1 MKKKKRVDFSSRE
14 ASWTTPVKESRAA
27 RFMRLRPI
35 ERDVERQSLTCV
47 LYSREF
53 DGIVL
58 GMQLHGH
65 RERLLYFL
73 SLCLVLC

>member
-1 MKKKKRVDFSSRE
+1 
-14 ASWTTPVKESRAA
+14 
-27 RFMRLRPI
+27 MRLRPI